1 MIFERLNNIFLRA
14 EVVDTT
20 LLRNNP
26 LRSHKQLEGISR
38 KQSNLHVSNVIL
50 KFELGGDAGASNAI
64 GKSYECRSS
73 RHYGCKEEDGAAC
86 VTMHGGC
93 FCFVLE
99 EPAVL
104 VLRRVVA
111 QSHLSSPKHMRQ
123 RVSAN
128 ISLER
133 VSCQPAPTR
142 HLGANKGYALK
153 LKCFIIENHT
163 FLSTTKCRVGA
174 VPKIS

>member
-1 MIFERLNNIFLRA
+1 MAPVASISSASRLLFDARGRCYGAYRLPYQSCNNRIVKKMIFERLNNIFLRA

-111 QSHLSSPKHMRQ
+111 QSHLSSPKHKRQ
-123 RVSAN
+123 RVSAY
-128 ISLER
+128 L
-133 VSCQPAPTR
+133 
-142 HLGANKGYALK
+142 
-153 LKCFIIENHT
+153 
-163 FLSTTKCRVGA
+163 
-174 VPKIS
+174 

>member
-1 MIFERLNNIFLRA
+1 MIVERLNNIFLRA

-111 QSHLSSPKHMRQ
+111 QSHLSSPKHIGIGKGCQ
-123 RVSAN
+123 L
-128 ISLER
+128 ISLLRESA
-133 VSCQPAPTR
+133 VSLHQPDIWGLT
-142 HLGANKGYALK
+142 KGML
-153 LKCFIIENHT
+153 
-163 FLSTTKCRVGA
+163 
-174 VPKIS
+174 